1 MKILAHTS
9 FIGTT
14 GYANHARSFF
24 CALNKYHTVKVRNF
38 TVGSGWKRMS
48 NTPHNAEPY
57 ITPEMK
63 DMLILQTLF
72 NADKSRGDFPM
83 YDYKGDFEPDVHII
97 LMESNHYYYYEDYK
111 GYKIGFCVFESTRFP
126 EHFFNRLHYFDEMWV
141 PTQWQ
146 ADSLVEQGYPKEKI
160 SIVTEGVDVETFK
173 PIDVIPKKEKFRF
186 LYFGRW
192 DYRKSTTEVLRAFGE
207 TFKDIPNVELISS
220 VENPFP
226 YDECKSTEDRMKKF
240 DIYYDNI
247 KYVKFVPREEYIK
260 YLQEGHVFLSCA
272 RSEGWNLPL
281 IEALS
286 CGIPALYSNWGG
298 QLQFA
303 QGKGVPVN
311 ISHLR
316 PANIMNGEVD
326 GEYCE
331 PDFMDLQSKMIDV
344 YNNYDEY
351 RNNALLDAVKI
362 RNEFNWDKVARD
374 ASKILKEKMRK
385 THSPQEVKI
394 NFSDGPFVEI
404 LGDIVKEYK
413 VEFIDLKNGNIEYG
427 LDLKSNCWASAS
439 KKYHIDW
446 MIKIKGIDN
455 NFYYEHEFNPTG
467 RRVLI
472 SFESKSLGD
481 TLAWIPYVE
490 KFRAEK
496 NCKVICS
503 TFHNKLFKDQYPNI
517 EFVEP
522 GSIVLSIYTL
532 FRVGIFRKN
541 GEIDFDRHPIDPK
554 TEPLTKAASDILGL
568 DYVEL
573 KPLLPVL
580 SREKKKVVS
589 IATHA
594 TAQSKYWNNPTGW
607 QQVVDYIVSKGYE
620 VKLISRE
627 EDGYMGNKDP
637 KNVTRVRSG
646 SVENV
651 IKILQESELFIGL
664 GSGLSW
670 LSWAVGT
677 ETILISGFTDT
688 FNEPQNG
695 IRRVINKDVCHG
707 CWNKHV
713 FDPSDWY
720 WCPVHKGTDRQ
731 FECSKLITSASVIKQ
746 IDLALGL

>member
-38 TVGSGWKRMS
+38 PVPHGWKGMS
-48 NTPHNAEPY
+48 NTPFDDEPY
-57 ITPEMK
+57 ITSEMK
-63 DMLILQTLF
+63 DMLILQTLWTGD
-72 NADKSRGDFPM
+72 NSRKDFPI
-83 YDYKGDFEPDVHII
+83 YNYKNDFEPDVNII
-97 LMESNHYYYYEDYK
+97 LIESNHHYFYDDYK
-111 GYKIGFCVFESTRFP
+111 GWKIGFCVYESTRFP
-126 EHFFNRLHYFDEMWV
+126 KQFFERLHYFDEMWV

-146 ADSLVEQGYPKEKI
+146 ADSLIEQGYPKEKVQV
-160 SIVTEGVDVETFK
+160 VTEGVDVKTFK
-173 PIDVIPKKEKFRF
+173 PIDKIPKKKKFRF

-207 TFKDIPNVELISS
+207 TFENYPNVELIAS
-220 VENPFP
+220 VENPYP
-226 YDECKSTEDRMKKF
+226 YDGTKSTKERMKK
-240 DIYYDNI
+240 YVVNYKNI
-247 KYVKFVPREEYIK
+247 KYVKFVEREEYVK
-260 YLQEGHVFLSCA
+260 YLQEGDVFLSCA

-281 IEALS
+281 IEAMA

-303 QGKGVPVN
+303 KGKGAPVN

-316 PANIMNGEVD
+316 PANICDSEVE

-331 PDFMDLQSKMIDV
+331 PDFEDLKEKMFDV
-344 YNNYDEY
+344 YCNYDGY
-351 RNNALLDAVKI
+351 RNNALLDAEI
-362 RNEFNWDKVARD
+362 IHNEFNWDKVARD

-677 ETILISGFTDT
+677 ETILISGFSEVYTEPMNGVRRII
-688 FNEPQNG
+688 NE
-695 IRRVINKDVCHG
+695 DVCHG
-707 CWNKHV
+707 CFNRYLLDPGDWN
-713 FDPSDWY
+713 
-720 WCPVHKGTDRQ
+720 WCPDHKGTDRQ
-731 FECSKLITSASVIKQ
+731 FECTREISSEQVISEIKEV
-746 IDLALGL
+746 IG